1 MATFWNLNLYNP
13 LQLYPVNMVTQ
24 TTYQSKWFE
33 PRRISRLSCVI
44 IQVRVILKK
53 TSWLTNTIHL
63 MTLKMT
69 STLVLET
76 SVANNSSFHLQ
87 TSYVHLSLVNFVLIE
102 VSNFKK
108 LYLHL
113 ECLLK
118 SFPSIALRI
127 STVHNF
133 TCD

>member
-1 MATFWNLNLYNP
+1 
-13 LQLYPVNMVTQ
+13 
-24 TTYQSKWFE
+24 
-33 PRRISRLSCVI
+33 
-44 IQVRVILKK
+44 
-53 TSWLTNTIHL
+53 
-63 MTLKMT
+63 MTP
-69 STLVLET
+69 TLVLKT